1 MADEHRGNRILL
13 VDRKRKP
20 RRAEAS
26 TKALKELTLEGKM
39 RRSINIGG
47 LLIASAVTL
56 AGCDLIAG
64 IFKAGVWVGVLGV
77 IALIA
82 AVVWLFTKGLS

>member
-1 MADEHRGNRILL
+1 
-13 VDRKRKP
+13 
-20 RRAEAS
+20 
-26 TKALKELTLEGKM
+26 M